1 MMLFL
6 PNETI
11 TETEN
16 FVNYAV
22 NEWNKPD
29 PDDREFVIVFQ
40 NKIIG
45 GINLEKTDPTGKYEI
60 GWTIHPDYR
69 NKGFAT
75 EAAKALLKY
84 AFENLSAQSITAHCD
99 SENKASESV
108 MKKIGMDLISAAG
121 TRIYPKTGKVSGE
134 LMYTIES

>member
-1 MMLFL
+1 MLIKTPRLTIRPITRDDTFSIHEYASDKSITMMLFL

-45 GINLEKTDPTGKYEI
+45 GINLEKTDPAGKYEI

-69 NKGFAT
+69 N
-75 EAAKALLKY
+75 
-84 AFENLSAQSITAHCD
+84 
-99 SENKASESV
+99 V
-108 MKKIGMDLISAAG
+108 
-121 TRIYPKTGKVSGE
+121 V
-134 LMYTIES
+134 